1 MRRLFAIAA
10 AALFIGSLAGC
21 GTDQPTGHTVT
32 KPKELV
38 DPEISI
44 SGVPTSI
51 EAGGTFTVSVASN
64 SPGDISLKTDKTTVA
79 VATAAGDRKW
89 DITVGSVSQD
99 TKVKIT
105 ATQDESKAEG
115 FASIS
120 VSATFTVLGSG
131 DSGDDDLPGP
141 DDQVDGTK
149 VSFTELDGEM
159 VSPERGMYSAYE
171 VHKNTSALTTSAVK
185 SKLQSGNSLWLIEF
199 YLTDFMTGNI
209 SQTYLD
215 KIQSCFDG
223 IRGGGAKAI
232 VRFAYRVDHNQ
243 PELDQEPTLE
253 VVLKHIAQV
262 KPILQRNEDVLFCLQ
277 AGFIGT
283 WGEWYYSTHFGL
295 GSNITQAQMQQR
307 KEVCDA
313 LLDAVPAS
321 RQVQLRTPA
330 FKMKMYSLALKDT
343 ITMATAHG
351 ETASARLGGHNDCF
365 GADESDE
372 GTFESTDGRNF
383 WKADT
388 RYTIMGGETCKVSD
402 YCLCPN
408 TLQDLEDYHWTY
420 LHDGYNEQVL
430 SRWKKDGCMPEIRA
444 RLGYRLVL
452 KDLHH
457 GSVEKGKECKV
468 IVRMY
473 NNGFAAP
480 MNPRQAWLVWVGSDG
495 KTVKSMLGVDP
506 RSWQPG
512 YNAFAGKFTP
522 STDKGTLYLELPDPM
537 LADNPAY
544 SMALANEG
552 VFDVK
557 TGYNKLFEI
566 K

>member
-1 MRRLFAIAA
+1 MRRIFAIAA
-10 AALFIGSLAGC
+10 AALLIGSLSGC

-32 KPKELV
+32 KPDELAA
-38 DPEISI
+38 PEMSI

-51 EAGGTFTVSVASN
+51 EAGGSFTITVTSN
-64 SPGDISLKTDKTTVA
+64 SSGNISVKLDKTTVA

-89 DITVGSVSQD
+89 DITVGSVSED

-105 ATQDESKAEG
+105 ATQDESKGEG
-115 FASIS
+115 YAAGS
-120 VSATFTVLGSG
+120 VSATFKVVGSG
-131 DSGDDDLPGP
+131 DSGDENLPGP
-141 DDQVDGTK
+141 DDEVEGTL
-149 VSFTELDGEM
+149 VTFTELNGEM

-171 VHKNTSALTTSAVK
+171 VHKNTTALTTAAVK
-185 SKLQSGNSLWLIEF
+185 SKLQGGNTLWLIEF
-199 YLTDFMTGNI
+199 YLTEFMTGNI
-209 SQTYLD
+209 SQSYLD
-215 KIQSCFDG
+215 KIQSCFDA
-223 IRGGGAKAI
+223 IRGGGAKTI
-232 VRFAYRVDHNQ
+232 VRFAYRVDHSQ

-253 VVLKHIAQV
+253 IVLKHIAQV

-283 WGEWYYSTHFGL
+283 WGEWYYTTHI
-295 GSNITQAQMQQR
+295 SSIADR
-307 KEVCDA
+307 KKVCDA

-321 RQVQLRTPA
+321 RQIQLRTPA
-330 FKMKMYSLALKDT
+330 FKMKMYNLALQDT
-343 ITMATAHG
+343 ITVATAHG
-351 ETASARLGGHNDCF
+351 ETAAARLGGHNDCF
-365 GADESDE
+365 GADASDE
-372 GTFESTDGRNF
+372 GTFESEDGRNF

-388 RYTIMGGETCKVSD
+388 RYTIMGGETCQVSD

-408 TLQDLEDYHWTY
+408 TLKDLEDYHWTY

-430 SRWKKDGCMPEIRA
+430 ARWKKDGCMPEIRS

-457 GSVEKGKECKV
+457 GTVEKGKECKV

-495 KTVKSMLGVDP
+495 KAVKSMLGVDP

-512 YNAFAGKFTP
+512 YNVFAGKFTP
-522 STDKGTLYLELPDPM
+522 STDKGALYLELADPM
-537 LADNPAY
+537 LPDNPDY

-557 TGYNKLFEI
+557 TGYNKLLEI